1 MKSRLVMNWKPPV
14 KMEHPLEVEKYFF
27 DQGVNIEIEQT
38 HRVRTGRLNTTF
50 VGEQI
55 EINKAWGIVKNLEK
69 AEIIKNRKK
78 AGKL

>member
-1 MKSRLVMNWKPPV
+1 
-14 KMEHPLEVEKYFF
+14 MEHPLEVEKYFF